1 MKNLM
6 MVVFI
11 LIQAVTTVYCMDKIL
26 DDKTNYKSIKNILLI
41 CLLVF
46 LTRINWIYNNSYI
59 TMIFSITIIAFCNY
73 YIRETK
79 RLTEIVSAT
88 FVYFLI
94 NIVSEVICTFLL
106 LIFQSKEQLLNLTNN
121 ILYKEML
128 SSAIFFTTTLVV
140 QIPFIKTIYK
150 KTFSI
155 IDKTKI
161 INILAAIF
169 LFIVAF
175 NLSYAFIYYG
185 SNTLLRLLV
194 NSFFMCIYLLI
205 LVKSLNIK
213 VKYKEVSDKYT
224 NTIRALKEYEKM
236 MDFYKVNNHENKNNF
251 LTIRNMLSE
260 DDEKI
265 KNFID
270 NIIDNRIMDDEKLNM
285 ESSNIPE
292 GGIRAVI
299 YSKLLEMKNKKIKF
313 DLETDFKI
321 RRFNLENTKAKTML
335 DICNILG
342 VFLDNA
348 IHASADMGDKA
359 YVKVT
364 LTMKDDDLCISIKNK
379 FKGTID
385 VEKIDKVGYST
396 KGSGHGYGL
405 SLVKN
410 ILGENRNL
418 INKRKLTKN
427 TFEQILIIK
436 NKQN

>member
-6 MVVFI
+6 MVVHVVI
-11 LIQAVTTVYCMDKIL
+11 EAVTTIYCISKIMNDKAE
-26 DDKTNYKSIKNILLI
+26 KSFKNIVLMFLMGSI
-41 CLLVF
+41 CCA
-46 LTRINWIYNNSYI
+46 NWTFNNSYI
-59 TMIFSITIIAFCNY
+59 KIIFSFTIIGFFNY
-73 YIRETK
+73 YIRSNK
-79 RLTEIVSAT
+79 KLNEIVSGT
-88 FVYFLI
+88 FIYFLVNFCGEI
-94 NIVSEVICTFLL
+94 IISVILSS
-106 LIFQSKEQLLNLTNN
+106 IMSNEMILTMMDNT
-121 ILYKEML
+121 IYSTML
-128 SSAIFFTTTLVV
+128 SSAVFLLTALISRLKIFNKL
-140 QIPFIKTIYK
+140 Y
-150 KTFSI
+150 
-155 IDKTKI
+155 DKLLAIVNKSKI
-161 INILAAIF
+161 VTMFVMIF
-169 LFIVAF
+169 LFISIS
-175 NLSYAFIYYG
+175 NLLYVSIYYKEDTIIRLF
-185 SNTLLRLLV
+185 SNL
-194 NSFFMCIYLLI
+194 LLI
-205 LVKSLNIK
+205 AVYLFLIIKSLNIK

-321 RRFNLENTKAKTML
+321 RRFNLENTKDKTML